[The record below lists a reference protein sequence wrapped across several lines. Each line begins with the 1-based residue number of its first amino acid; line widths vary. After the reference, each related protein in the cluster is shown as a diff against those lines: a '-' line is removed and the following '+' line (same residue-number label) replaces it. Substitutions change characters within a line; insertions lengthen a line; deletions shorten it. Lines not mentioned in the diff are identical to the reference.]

1 MRSDVGC
8 KKALIGSIEWKDSY
22 VTKHEASRDCCSI
35 LAAFSHFQ
43 PKEFGVFV
51 SISVFIAEYGV

>member
-1 MRSDVGC
+1 MGC